1 MKKKQITQLLL
12 LVVCL
17 FVALSANAQ
26 ASLQRSDTLVA
37 PPKSTTT
44 DLPPSQDALKDSL
57 LKEVSNYPF
66 IFEGTIRE
74 ITVFEDDKHEI
85 WTSTLIQIH
94 KSFKGNLQ
102 SGTVELMTKN
112 IDIFADKHSPRP
124 PLPRKLVQRDTTSYD
139 PGQIGSSGVFFL
151 DTLCYLPIIKIKK
164 RDCTGNPIDIAISL
178 DTTASP
184 TPKAIFGDK
193 TTNKIKLT
201 CSGKKIWYNLAK
213 NSKYEHNTSLG
224 IGYISRK
231 NSRDRKYG
239 EIAFEDTI
247 EVYDFIRRIENT
259 NVIDFTKKQFR
270 RTDYKWQK
278 KRNDSPLNF
287 KTNLNQEKQVILD
300 RLNSINS
307 TAKKNLKIA
316 SDNNISY
323 FFENEAYIKVF
334 M

>member
-1 MKKKQITQLLL
+1 MLL

-17 FVALSANAQ
+17 FVAFSTNAQ

-164 RDCTGNPIDIAISL
+164 RDDCNGGRPLDVDISR

-184 TPKAIFGDK
+184 TPKAIFADK
-193 TTNKIKLT
+193 ATNKIKLS
-201 CSGKKIWYNLAK
+201 CWGNVIWYNLAK
-213 NSKYEHNTSLG
+213 NSKYEHSNSLG
-224 IGYISRK
+224 IGQISTK
-231 NSRDRKYG
+231 NKYG
-239 EIAFEDTI
+239 EIAFKDTI
-247 EVYDFIRRIENT
+247 EIYNFIKKIKNT
-259 NVIDFTKKQFR
+259 NIVDFTKKQFK
-270 RTDYKWQK
+270 RTEYKWLK
-278 KRNDSPLNF
+278 KQSDSPLNF
-287 KTNLNQEKQVILD
+287 KTNNQEKQVILD